1 MKMIQREIE
10 EIKNFWKW
18 FLTHCNDFGEKFEN
32 EKLINEL
39 DERILDLG
47 NFVWEIGPG
56 VEHDNMLV
64 ISPGGDPDLLE
75 KTKEII
81 SYATLCKGW
90 EFYYSKQPKEWD
102 LIFILEKDNGDEIEI
117 DGRHWQYTLLKFDDG
132 MFKVIFKAPGL
143 STLSADERLTA
154 AEIILDG
161 ILGEEFRILTI
172 EEIEVVDDSEDQNT
186 SKINDIS
193 ILKKHLKQLNDWQ

>member
-1 MKMIQREIE
+1 MKTTAREIE
-10 EIKNFWKW
+10 EIKSFWKW

-47 NFVWEIGPG
+47 DFVWEIGPG
-56 VEHDNMLV
+56 VEQDNMLV

-81 SYATLCKGW
+81 SYSTSCKGW
-90 EFYYSKQPKEWD
+90 EFYYSKPPKEWD
-102 LIFILEKDNGDEIEI
+102 LTFIFQKDNGDEIEI
-117 DGRHWQYTLLKFDDG
+117 DGARWQYILLKFDDG
-132 MFKVIFKAPGL
+132 MFKAIFKAPGL
-143 STLSADERLTA
+143 STLSVDERLTV

-172 EEIEVVDDSEDQNT
+172 EEIDIVDDFEDQYT
-186 SKINDIS
+186 SRINDIS
-193 ILKKHLKQLNDWQ
+193 ILKKHLKQLTDRQ